1 MVSDSRGGENIVS
14 AIRETIIT
22 TTATDATIS
31 RMG

>member
-1 MVSDSRGGENIVS
+1 MVSDSWGGENIVPT
-14 AIRETIIT
+14 IRETI

>member
-14 AIRETIIT
+14 AIRETIT